1 MLTEPKDGGMNQS
14 DKTREGGSPTVCV
27 RKKAMER
34 NREEFTFG
42 SMSTALSLLLLY
54 QQSGSIKLGHV
65 RGEDVKM
72 RQNEQGSS

>member
-14 DKTREGGSPTVCV
+14 DKTREGGSP
-27 RKKAMER
+27 KKAMER

-54 QQSGSIKLGHV
+54 QQSGSIKLGHM

-72 RQNEQGSS
+72 RQTEQGSS